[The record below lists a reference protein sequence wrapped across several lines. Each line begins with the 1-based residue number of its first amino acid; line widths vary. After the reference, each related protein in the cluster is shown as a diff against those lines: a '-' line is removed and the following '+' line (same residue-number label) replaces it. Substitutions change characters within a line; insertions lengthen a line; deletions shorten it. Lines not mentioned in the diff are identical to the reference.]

1 MFGFTKMDEP
11 TASFGS
17 TSPAT
22 SSFIPVASKNGLPDI
37 LTYSTSDGVAH
48 EKDENL
54 EETVPA
60 SPITVSTMQQLLKR
74 PFADVLK
81 EITATLQMKST
92 SHLATEQLRYLLHHD
107 SSHHA
112 EVTASPAMGLLV
124 GLVRESPGLPAAGS
138 AMAVLAMQALTPQG
152 REALRAEQ
160 AVLPVMKFLNI
171 NGVLQ
176 KPNAEAA
183 LMLLQN
189 ASCDKLTRQ
198 ALHKAEALRVLLDL
212 LASNAGWLKMQPKLS
227 GPLAGLLN
235 NLVVADG
242 DQTASK
248 QAFVKAGGLEKTFQ
262 FIMNKKYPESSM
274 ANGFAASIAGYSA
287 MLPGSE
293 LRDVDCSD
301 DPIGAYTAS
310 DRSPVLLPHTE
321 QANPVCGGSSR
332 RKQLSNRER
341 WDLHVFYLMSKPAY
355 NDSWSAYARQYVAD
369 NRAAGSIDSEGGV
382 EWESWHHGYAALG
395 RWADYAQ
402 QNCTGEEALL
412 AQGPARTATVHQN
425 LRVGRLVYTGA
436 TKYSSNDNAQ
446 PPIPAF
452 QLLEAN
458 YSKGAVW
465 AARDACFMA
474 KNPPSSSGTD
484 QDDFRYFG
492 VIKRVLCVM
501 PPGSCPGGGVPT

>member
-262 FIMNKKYPESSM
+262 V
-274 ANGFAASIAGYSA
+274 
-287 MLPGSE
+287 
-293 LRDVDCSD
+293 R
-301 DPIGAYTAS
+301 
-310 DRSPVLLPHTE
+310 H
-321 QANPVCGGSSR
+321 
-332 RKQLSNRER
+332 
-341 WDLHVFYLMSKPAY
+341 
-355 NDSWSAYARQYVAD
+355 
-369 NRAAGSIDSEGGV
+369 
-382 EWESWHHGYAALG
+382 
-395 RWADYAQ
+395 
-402 QNCTGEEALL
+402 
-412 AQGPARTATVHQN
+412 
-425 LRVGRLVYTGA
+425 
-436 TKYSSNDNAQ
+436 
-446 PPIPAF
+446 
-452 QLLEAN
+452 
-458 YSKGAVW
+458 
-465 AARDACFMA
+465 
-474 KNPPSSSGTD
+474 
-484 QDDFRYFG
+484 
-492 VIKRVLCVM
+492 
-501 PPGSCPGGGVPT
+501 